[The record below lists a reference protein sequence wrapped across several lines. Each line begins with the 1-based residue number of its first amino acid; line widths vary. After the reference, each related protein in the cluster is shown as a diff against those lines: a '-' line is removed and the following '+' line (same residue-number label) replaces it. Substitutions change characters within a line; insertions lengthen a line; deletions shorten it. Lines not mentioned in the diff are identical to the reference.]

1 MVAHNLFRDGRTSV
15 APQVY
20 ASLKVPAEDS
30 RTLEQAFAVLGR
42 AQALSIRGDEQIRY
56 GRSTWRTL
64 DLCNE
69 AGISINVYD
78 EPGLAH
84 SPRADEGIKL
94 SIYSLKPDWDWKPL
108 ARHLLNE
115 IEKIWPEKTKFR
127 GPGGQI
133 VSFEDAMQGRP

>member
-1 MVAHNLFRDGRTSV
+1 
-15 APQVY
+15 
-20 ASLKVPAEDS
+20 VPAEDS

-42 AQALSIRGDEQIRY
+42 AQALSIRGDEQIRN
-56 GRSTWRTL
+56 GRSPWRTL

-78 EPGLAH
+78 EPGLAHAH

-127 GPGGQI
+127 GPGVQV